1 MPEFGSPYSGLANDR
16 KLRDEELIA
25 SQVAAVFD
33 GDQSS
38 SIPADKKGGPQ

>member
-1 MPEFGSPYSGLANDR
+1 MPAFGSPFSGLANDR

-25 SQVAAVFD
+25 SQVAAALD

-38 SIPADKKGGPQ
+38 TIPVDKKGAPQ